1 VALLLLACNSFSAE
15 LHAVSSAERP
25 ASPATGIPQMAL
37 RPSQRLMA
45 RDAVRVGLA
54 HPQVRVIHG
63 YLNIRT
69 GPGMN
74 FPILGQ
80 LAAGRPYALLGIT
93 PGANGQLWGL
103 AELNGQTGWFNL
115 KYTNYIN
122 QIYGGDHDQT
132 H

>member
-1 VALLLLACNSFSAE
+1 
-15 LHAVSSAERP
+15 
-25 ASPATGIPQMAL
+25 
-37 RPSQRLMA
+37 
-45 RDAVRVGLA
+45 
-54 HPQVRVIHG
+54 VRVIHG

-93 PGANGQLWGL
+93 PSANGQLWGL